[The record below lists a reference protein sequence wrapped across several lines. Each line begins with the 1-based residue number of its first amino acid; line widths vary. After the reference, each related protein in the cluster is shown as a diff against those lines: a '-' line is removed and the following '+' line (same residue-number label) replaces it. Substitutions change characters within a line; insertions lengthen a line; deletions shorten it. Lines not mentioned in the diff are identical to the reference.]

1 MALPELSRHN
11 CLVTSTEDGVA
22 DSWSFQDKGKHV
34 AAKVGGNLQ
43 CNDGEV
49 LTRGQIGVNDNF
61 FDLGGHSLLATQ
73 AMTKLTQ
80 HFDLELPLRAI
91 FESPTVAELA
101 VAVEAARDSAAGTPT
116 QVLTIQPFPREVFR
130 ARAFSRHD
138 FEVPEILKKT
148 NR

>member
-1 MALPELSRHN
+1 MLFRS
-11 CLVTSTEDGVA
+11 
-22 DSWSFQDKGKHV
+22 
-34 AAKVGGNLQ
+34 
-43 CNDGEV
+43 V
-49 LTRGQIGVNDNF
+49 LKRGQIGVNDNF

-80 HFDLELPLRAI
+80 HFGVELPLRAI

-101 VAVEAARDSAAGTPT
+101 VAVEDARDGATGTPT
-116 QVLTIQPFPREVFR
+116 PVPTIQPFPREAFR

-148 NR
+148 NH